1 MILFVLAPL
10 SACLTVVALFAAAPV
25 SAQQHVLAALPAPPD
40 TQVVAEVN
48 GSKIFFKDVRLAY
61 ENLPQ
66 QYKGMPIAQI
76 YQPLVQQ
83 LTERRLVLMAA
94 EAAKLAEEPEV
105 AGMIKQARNRILE
118 QSLISREVN
127 AASTEVALRAQYEAE
142 KGKLDGAANEI
153 RASHILVETE
163 EEADAIVAQLYKG
176 GDFAKLAM
184 EKSKGPSGAKG
195 GDLGYFT
202 KDKMVPEFANAAFDL
217 QPGDIS
223 APVKTGFGWHI
234 IKVVDRRKGG
244 GASFAKRAPELRQA
258 IAKTVVAKLLDELS
272 KEAEIKVYK
281 MDGKPVEAMN

>member
-1 MILFVLAPL
+1 MIRFFRAPL
-10 SACLTVVALFAAAPV
+10 SACLIVVTLFAAAPASV
-25 SAQQHVLAALPAPPD
+25 QQHGLAALPAPPD

-61 ENLPQ
+61 EYLPQ
-66 QYKGMPIAQI
+66 QYKGIPIAQM

-94 EAAKLAEEPEV
+94 EEAKLAEAPEV
-105 AGMIKQARNRILE
+105 ASKIKQARNRILE
-118 QSLISREVN
+118 QSLLSREVN
-127 AASTEVALRAQYEAE
+127 AAATDEALRARYEAE
-142 KGKLDGAANEI
+142 KGKLDGTADEV
-153 RASHILVETE
+153 RASHILVETK
-163 EEADAIVAQLYKG
+163 EEADAISAQLHKG
-176 GDFAKLAM
+176 GDFAKLAK
-184 EKSKGPSGAKG
+184 EKSKGPSGVKG

-217 QPGDIS
+217 QSGDIS

-234 IKVVDRRKGG
+234 IKVVDRRKGE

-258 IAKTVVAKLLDELS
+258 IAQTVVAKLLAELS
-272 KEAEIKVYK
+272 KEAEIKVYE

>member
-1 MILFVLAPL
+1 M
-10 SACLTVVALFAAAPV
+10 TVVAIFAAAPV
-25 SAQQHVLAALPAPPD
+25 SAQQRVLAALPALPD

-127 AASTEVALRAQYEAE
+127 AASTEVALRARYEAE
-142 KGKLDGAANEI
+142 KGKLDGTADEV

-281 MDGKPVEAMN
+281 MDGELVEAMN

>member
-1 MILFVLAPL
+1 M
-10 SACLTVVALFAAAPV
+10 TVVALFAAAPV
-25 SAQQHVLAALPAPPD
+25 SAQQNVLAALPALPD

-281 MDGKPVEAMN
+281 MDGKLVEAMN